1 MHTLDPTNQEFQM
14 LALVKLLPES
24 MRLKAFFYIGI
35 STMPMMRYVRPKL
48 IEYTT
53 ERVVVRIDVSRRS
66 KNGFNSLFLGAFA
79 AGGDCVAGAFPMK
92 FMYDTGHRTIPLV
105 KSASSEYYKRVSTY
119 ALFTCT
125 QGKELYEVCNEV
137 VASGER
143 RDITVHVI
151 VTAPAE
157 FGDEPVARISQLM
170 SIKNLSSK

>member
-1 MHTLDPTNQEFQM
+1 M

-24 MRLKAFFYIGI
+24 MRLKALFRIGT
-35 STMPMMRYVRPKL
+35 SVMPMMRYVRPKL
-48 IEYTT
+48 VEYTP
-53 ERVVVRIDVSRRS
+53 ERMVVRIDVSRRS

-92 FMYDTGHRTIPLV
+92 FMYETGHRTIPLV

-157 FGDEPVARISQLM
+157 FGDEPVARISQVM
-170 SIKNLSSK
+170 SIKNLSGRFQDPSATVG

>member
-1 MHTLDPTNQEFQM
+1 M
-14 LALVKLLPES
+14 LALVKLLPEPL
-24 MRLKAFFYIGI
+24 RTKALFRIGLSAI
-35 STMPMMRYVRPKL
+35 PMMRYVRPKL
-48 IEYTT
+48 VELAPDRTT
-53 ERVVVRIDVSRRS
+53 VRIDVSHRS
-66 KNGFNSLFLGAFA
+66 KNSFNSLFLGALA
-79 AGGDCVAGAFPMK
+79 TGGDCVAGLFFMK
-92 FMYDTGHRTIPLV
+92 FMFDTGHHTIPLV

-157 FGDEPVARISQLM
+157 FGDEPVARISQVM
-170 SIKNLSSK
+170 SIKNLSAK